1 MSKKTPVDPPTE
13 VPAEEKLEEAVVDS
27 TTEEE
32 NYREIAMR
40 TAADFD
46 NYRKRATREKEDAIR
61 YANNRL
67 LEDLLP
73 IIDNFELGLDAA
85 KSSPGAEAILQGLG
99 MVRRQF
105 QDFLTTS
112 GLEEIKTEQ
121 VEFDPNIMEAVGYEE
136 DEKTAEGQV
145 LRQTRRGYKLRGRL
159 LRPASVIVAK
169 GPAT

>member
-1 MSKKTPVDPPTE
+1 
-13 VPAEEKLEEAVVDS
+13 
-27 TTEEE
+27 
-32 NYREIAMR
+32 
-40 TAADFD
+40 
-46 NYRKRATREKEDAIR
+46 
-61 YANNRL
+61 
-67 LEDLLP
+67 
-73 IIDNFELGLDAA
+73 
-85 KSSPGAEAILQGLG
+85 

-105 QDFLTTS
+105 QDFLTAS

-136 DEKTAEGQV
+136 DKKTAEGQV

>member
-85 KSSPGAEAILQGLG
+85 
-99 MVRRQF
+99 R
-105 QDFLTTS
+105 
-112 GLEEIKTEQ
+112 
-121 VEFDPNIMEAVGYEE
+121 
-136 DEKTAEGQV
+136 
-145 LRQTRRGYKLRGRL
+145 
-159 LRPASVIVAK
+159 
-169 GPAT
+169 